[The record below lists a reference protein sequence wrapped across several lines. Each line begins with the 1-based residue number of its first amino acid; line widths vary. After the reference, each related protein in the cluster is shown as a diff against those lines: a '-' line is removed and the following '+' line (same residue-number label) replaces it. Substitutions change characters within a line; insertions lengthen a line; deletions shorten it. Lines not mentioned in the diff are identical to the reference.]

1 MCEITAVNDNAE
13 AVAVLESKRR
23 LGIRT
28 GDYRVYNALTLC
40 EYNVLDI
47 LRLCSADVVDV
58 LRGDYPAVGD
68 NRIELHFGV
77 AVIRRRRV
85 AVLVK
90 AIKHLTVDN
99 VSGGV
104 RLGHAYGEHRGVDY
118 ILILRQHLGYVG
130 FLH

>member
-13 AVAVLESKRR
+13 AVAVLKSKRR

-47 LRLCSADVVDV
+47 LRLGSAGVVDV

-68 NRIELHFGV
+68 NRIEP
-77 AVIRRRRV
+77 
-85 AVLVK
+85 
-90 AIKHLTVDN
+90 
-99 VSGGV
+99 
-104 RLGHAYGEHRGVDY
+104 
-118 ILILRQHLGYVG
+118 
-130 FLH
+130 